1 MIVQLDGANIVYY
14 KCDIHVYVSHF
25 YKVAKDGEFISTPDL
40 TL

>member
-1 MIVQLDGANIVYY
+1 MIVQLGGANIVYY

-25 YKVAKDGEFISTPDL
+25 YQVAKDCEFISRRDL